1 MSALPTG
8 PAPDSVPTQD
18 ETHRRVHGL
27 LTSVTTAA
35 LEEQPGLIDFHD
47 HRPQRDRSSGAS
59 WRGLQTLCHVS
70 ALLASSGLPVSS
82 EHSTRRLFEAVH
94 GSATSWGLHRRS
106 ERAGPGMTT
115 ASWTNAA
122 GDLLEMIVGVRV
134 AVRAVSAP
142 FLPGSLAPMATTSP
156 ASALSPSTPPPRP
169 VRWTAPTRLAP
180 STARTADRAVPDRR
194 RPPCPH
200 GALLPWPG
208 ARAVAATPL
217 ARPSGDPGRAC
228 DGAVR
233 GRRARADDG
242 AAGHGAGGERSLRVP
257 GRDGHPADGPQLDHP
272 HPDRGAGRGRP
283 RGRGGPRLRTLRA
296 ARGGRRGHA
305 CADEPE
311 GGLPQPRGAGG
322 GDLDAARRAARVHP
336 AVRRGGP

>member
-169 VRWTAPTRLAP
+169 VR
-180 STARTADRAVPDRR
+180 
-194 RPPCPH
+194 
-200 GALLPWPG
+200 
-208 ARAVAATPL
+208 
-217 ARPSGDPGRAC
+217 
-228 DGAVR
+228 
-233 GRRARADDG
+233 
-242 AAGHGAGGERSLRVP
+242 
-257 GRDGHPADGPQLDHP
+257 
-272 HPDRGAGRGRP
+272 
-283 RGRGGPRLRTLRA
+283 
-296 ARGGRRGHA
+296 
-305 CADEPE
+305 
-311 GGLPQPRGAGG
+311 
-322 GDLDAARRAARVHP
+322 
-336 AVRRGGP
+336 